1 VIISGPR
8 QVSHGELLDRAARVA
23 SGFQALGCREGSSI
37 ALCLR
42 NDFAFFEASFGA
54 ALLGA
59 YPVPVNWHFTVDE
72 ACYLITDCNAAVIV
86 VHADLF
92 VRLRNAFPP
101 EAHVLV
107 VETPPEIR
115 EAYGI
120 PVTECSIPQGMT
132 AWEEWRDRHAPL
144 PPRPSALPST
154 MIYTSGTTG
163 RPGDRRESASR
174 RRRPIKSRLVC
185 G

>member
-107 VETPPEIR
+107 VESPPEIR
-115 EAYGI
+115 EAYG
-120 PVTECSIPQGMT
+120 
-132 AWEEWRDRHAPL
+132 
-144 PPRPSALPST
+144 PRPRAALFVRARNISKPHGSAYANACRPSFL
-154 MIYTSGTTG
+154 TG
-163 RPGDRRESASR
+163 RSSVQ
-174 RRRPIKSRLVC
+174 S
-185 G
+185 